1 MARFH
6 DTRFGARFD
15 ATPPDTAWPAYLR
28 QEHAQARFVLAT
40 EQRRDVVRVKSLQRL
55 RQRPM
60 TAWAPKSNVQPGITY
75 PRMFTPWRIWTI
87 RR

>member
-6 DTRFGARFD
+6 DSRFD
-15 ATPPDTAWPAYLR
+15 PNRFDSTPPDTAWPPYLK
-28 QEHAQARFVLAT
+28 QEHAQARFAVAT
-40 EQRRDVVRVKSLQRL
+40 AARTEVTRVHRLQRL

-60 TAWAPKSNVQPGITY
+60 TAWAP
-75 PRMFTPWRIWTI
+75 PRNQVNAFPVMKVPWRIWTI